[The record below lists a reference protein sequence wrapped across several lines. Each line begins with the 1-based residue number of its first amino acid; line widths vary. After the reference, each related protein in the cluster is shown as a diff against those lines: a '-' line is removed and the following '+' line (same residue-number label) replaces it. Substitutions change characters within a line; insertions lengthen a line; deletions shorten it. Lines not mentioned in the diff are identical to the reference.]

1 MTNLTLPA
9 TLLFF
14 AGCGSESQQPVSQE
28 SAEERSFQLVYQS
41 NLAGEIE
48 PCG

>member
-1 MTNLTLPA
+1 MNPLILM
-9 TLLFF
+9 FI
-14 AGCGSESQQPVSQE
+14 AGCGKGGEQA
-28 SAEERSFQLVYQS
+28 AEAQAAREFSLVYQS

>member
-1 MTNLTLPA
+1 MNPLILM
-9 TLLFF
+9 FI
-14 AGCGSESQQPVSQE
+14 AGCGKGGEQVADVHEARMFSM
-28 SAEERSFQLVYQS
+28 VYQS

>member
-1 MTNLTLPA
+1 MIH
-9 TLLFF
+9 LLLAVL
-14 AGCGSESQQPVSQE
+14 AGCGQTGPAEPAEPE
-28 SAEERSFQLVYQS
+28 SARSFQIIYQS